1 MNQRTYLVVF
11 TSQDVEDAG
20 QIQVFPRGD
29 AFGASGGSAL
39 PGTARGLALA
49 VERGAG
55 RTLEEVQ
62 EAYPSFKGLQA
73 VSKSL
78 YLYNNM
84 FLT

>member
-29 AFGASGGSAL
+29 AFGASGGSSL

-49 VERGAG
+49 VERGA
-55 RTLEEVQ
+55 
-62 EAYPSFKGLQA
+62 
-73 VSKSL
+73 
-78 YLYNNM
+78 
-84 FLT
+84 